1 MVYTKKK
8 TKTISFPLG
17 GIGTGSIGLSG
28 NGELIDWEI
37 FNRPNKSTR
46 NGYSHFAIKAKTE
59 NGVVAK
65 VLQGDTNESYMGEP
79 SEWEFHSGYGYGPHC
94 NSLAGFTH
102 FKDVRFSGSYPIAR
116 MRFSES
122 DFPGVVR
129 LSAFNP
135 FIPHDEDASSIP
147 AAFFEWEIHNTT
159 DKPVDYSLAFTVMN
173 PANPS
178 VNTVIE
184 KKSHAGVFL
193 KNSGKKKDEIGYSD
207 LCFLT
212 DAEDVATQAYWFR
225 GDWKDPATIYWRNFV
240 DLDRMPTREYEKR
253 GAHDHACIAAY
264 ATVGAGEKKKVR
276 FVLAWNVPNQYNYWS
291 PYKDEAGNH
300 VTWKN
305 YYATQFKDSY
315 ATARYALRRFT
326 ALYRKTKAFADALDK
341 STLPAFVKEAVSNN
355 LSTLKTATCLR
366 LEDGSFW
373 GWEGCADRAGS
384 CEGTCQH
391 VWNYAYAMPYL
402 FPRLERSI
410 RENVMKYT
418 MNEAGKTSF
427 RMSLPAGRVPTEQ
440 RACADGQMGEIIKCY
455 REWKLSGD
463 NEWLKAHAEGI
474 FKMLEFAWHPEND
487 HAWDADKDGIMEGR
501 QHHTLDMELFGPNS
515 WLEGL
520 YLLALDCGAKMA
532 DALGEKERAKTYRA
546 LYENGKKWTNEN
558 LFNGRYFMHKVD
570 LTDKSLVDR
579 YGASYYWSDETK
591 QIKYQVSDGCI
602 IDQMLADWHAALIGS
617 DSIFDTD
624 KKHIALEHLY
634 KYNYKDSMRDVAN
647 MWRNFTL
654 NDEAGTMI
662 CSYPEGCKKPMIP
675 ILYCEETMTGFEYSL
690 AGLMLAEGYV
700 KEAETI
706 VKAIRDR
713 FDGEKRNP
721 YNEFECGSNYARAMA
736 SYALMPLYSGFSF
749 DMTEKRIGFDPIKK
763 GDGKFVYSVAD
774 SWGTVAYRGDRCT
787 LSVLGNPISLSAFG
801 AGREIK
807 ALYIDGEKYAFTRT
821 EKGIA
826 FDAVTVKKSLE
837 VELA

>member
-1 MVYTKKK
+1 
-8 TKTISFPLG
+8 
-17 GIGTGSIGLSG
+17 
-28 NGELIDWEI
+28 
-37 FNRPNKSTR
+37 
-46 NGYSHFAIKAKTE
+46 
-59 NGVVAK
+59 
-65 VLQGDTNESYMGEP
+65 
-79 SEWEFHSGYGYGPHC
+79 
-94 NSLAGFTH
+94 
-102 FKDVRFSGSYPIAR
+102 
-116 MRFSES
+116 
-122 DFPGVVR
+122 
-129 LSAFNP
+129 
-135 FIPHDEDASSIP
+135 
-147 AAFFEWEIHNTT
+147 
-159 DKPVDYSLAFTVMN
+159 
-173 PANPS
+173 
-178 VNTVIE
+178 
-184 KKSHAGVFL
+184 
-193 KNSGKKKDEIGYSD
+193 
-207 LCFLT
+207 
-212 DAEDVATQAYWFR
+212 
-225 GDWKDPATIYWRNFV
+225 
-240 DLDRMPTREYEKR
+240 
-253 GAHDHACIAAY
+253 
-264 ATVGAGEKKKVR
+264 VR

-579 YGASYYWSDETK
+579 YGASFYWSDETGE
-591 QIKYQVSDGCI
+591 IKYQVYDGCI

-774 SWGTVAYRGDRCT
+774 SWGTVAYAGDRCT

-807 ALYIDGEKYAFTRT
+807 ALYIDGEKYAFTKT